1 MSLVGSIPIRSR
13 HRFANL
19 SLIVDRGDWFLSLDD
34 AREKIEAWRQDY
46 NRERPYGAL
55 GNLAPLEYA
64 SLVT

>member
-1 MSLVGSIPIRSR
+1 MSLVGSTPIRSR
-13 HRFANL
+13 RHFANC
-19 SLIVDRGDWFLSLDD
+19 RPGDWFLSLDD

-46 NRERPYGAL
+46 NRERPHSAL